1 MTTPHRY
8 SYEYSRDASNQSFTA
23 IAHGDL
29 DCDGEYSTFTLY
41 GQVVDG
47 ELQTAGDVIKM
58 NPFE

>member
-1 MTTPHRY
+1 MTAPHRY
-8 SYEYSRDASNQSFTA
+8 SYEYSRGASNQSFTA

-29 DCDGEYSTFTLY
+29 DCAGEYSTFTLY